1 MQRTAQPTEI
11 GQLLIDYLML
21 STADRGARAMV
32 FILLKKEL
40 QKLEMCRFLSKNPKA
55 TEDEIMEMA
64 KKISIARA

>member
-55 TEDEIMEMA
+55 TEDEIVEMA
-64 KKISIARA
+64 RKISMA